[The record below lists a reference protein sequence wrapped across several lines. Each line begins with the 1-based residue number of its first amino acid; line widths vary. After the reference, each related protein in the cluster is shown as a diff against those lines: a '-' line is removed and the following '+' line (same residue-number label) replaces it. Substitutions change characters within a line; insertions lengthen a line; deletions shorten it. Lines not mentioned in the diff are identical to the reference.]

1 MSSDAGGG
9 NIKQGGAGES
19 HWLGDSIEHV
29 FNAKEKPQVFN
40 LGSFND
46 ESRDINS
53 IKRNMCLE

>member
-1 MSSDAGGG
+1 MSSDAGGS

-53 IKRNMCLE
+53 IKRRMCLE